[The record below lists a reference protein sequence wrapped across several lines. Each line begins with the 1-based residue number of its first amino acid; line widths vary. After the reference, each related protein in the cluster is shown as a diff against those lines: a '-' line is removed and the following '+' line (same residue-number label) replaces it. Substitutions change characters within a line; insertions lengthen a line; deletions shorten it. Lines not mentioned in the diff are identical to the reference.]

1 MKGMMGNMNGKI
13 ELDKIVG
20 CFKKDGISVTFILT
34 NPFHYHLSLCVRCV
48 GLYLAYL
55 HYFYQHYVF
64 HGNHLVLVNL
74 IRRYVT
80 STSDQK
86 FQNSVK

>member
-55 HYFYQHYVF
+55 HYFLSALCVSWEPLSLSKS
-64 HGNHLVLVNL
+64 N
-74 IRRYVT
+74 
-80 STSDQK
+80 QK
-86 FQNSVK
+86 ICDLYK